1 MGTIRALFV
10 IIICAVLPLA
20 SCATTWTKPGATA
33 GMLKTDDLE
42 CQFEAE
48 KAVANNPD
56 SGRATS
62 SKTAVDEACMKARGW
77 EKS

>member
-1 MGTIRALFV
+1 MGTMRALL
-10 IIICAVLPLA
+10 ICAALPLA
-20 SCATTWTKPGATA
+20 ACATSWKKPGATA
-33 GMLKTDDLE
+33 EMLRTDDLE

-77 EKS
+77 EKG

>member
-1 MGTIRALFV
+1 MGTMRALLL
-10 IIICAVLPLA
+10 ICAALPLA

-33 GMLKTDDLE
+33 EMLKTDDLE

-48 KAVANNPD
+48 KAVASNPD

-77 EKS
+77 GKS